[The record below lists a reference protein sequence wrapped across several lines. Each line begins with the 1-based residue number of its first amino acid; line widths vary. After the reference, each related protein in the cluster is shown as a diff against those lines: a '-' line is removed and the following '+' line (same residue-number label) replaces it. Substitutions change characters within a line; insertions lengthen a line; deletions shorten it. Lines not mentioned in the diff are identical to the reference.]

1 MIMLVEVTL
10 NEFRNLALLPSAK
23 IVEHYDDAA
32 PVVELGDSR
41 RYVSLDINLECM
53 DKRNEMRFLTLA
65 THQERNENT
74 HQEKNKTWSSRKKQD
89 PTVKS

>member
-1 MIMLVEVTL
+1 MLVEVTL

-53 DKRNEMRFLTLA
+53 DKRNEMRCF
-65 THQERNENT
+65 THKDILKDWFGVNIPNDRIYSDYNE
-74 HQEKNKTWSSRKKQD
+74 H
-89 PTVKS
+89 

>member
-1 MIMLVEVTL
+1 MIVFVTV
-10 NEFRNLALLPSAK
+10 NEFRALAELPSAK

-53 DKRNEMRFLTLA
+53 NSVNELRCY
-65 THQERNENT
+65 THKDILGWFDVTIPNDRIYSDYNE
-74 HQEKNKTWSSRKKQD
+74 H
-89 PTVKS
+89 

>member
-1 MIMLVEVTL
+1 MVMIIFVSV
-10 NEFRNLALLPSAK
+10 NEFRALAELPSAK

-53 DKRNEMRFLTLA
+53 NSVNELRCYTHKDILGWFDVNIPNDKIY
-65 THQERNENT
+65 
-74 HQEKNKTWSSRKKQD
+74 SRY
-89 PTVKS
+89 

>member
-1 MIMLVEVTL
+1 MIMIVFVSV
-10 NEFRNLALLPSAK
+10 NEFRALAELPSAK

-53 DKRNEMRFLTLA
+53 NSVNELRCY
-65 THQERNENT
+65 THKDILKDWFDINIPNDRIYSDYNE
-74 HQEKNKTWSSRKKQD
+74 H
-89 PTVKS
+89 

>member
-1 MIMLVEVTL
+1 MIVFVSV
-10 NEFRNLALLPSAK
+10 NEFRDLAELPSAK

-53 DKRNEMRFLTLA
+53 NSVNELRCY
-65 THQERNENT
+65 THKDILKDWFDVNIPNDRIYSDYNE
-74 HQEKNKTWSSRKKQD
+74 H
-89 PTVKS
+89 

>member
-1 MIMLVEVTL
+1 MIVFVSV
-10 NEFRNLALLPSAK
+10 NEFRALAELPSAK

-53 DKRNEMRFLTLA
+53 NSVNELRCY
-65 THQERNENT
+65 THKDILGWFDVNIPNDRIYN
-74 HQEKNKTWSSRKKQD
+74 RY
-89 PTVKS
+89 

>member
-1 MIMLVEVTL
+1 MIVFVTV
-10 NEFRNLALLPSAK
+10 NEFRNLAQLACAK

-53 DKRNEMRFLTLA
+53 DKRNEMRCF
-65 THQERNENT
+65 THKDILKDWFDVNIPNDRIYSDYNE
-74 HQEKNKTWSSRKKQD
+74 H
-89 PTVKS
+89 

>member
-1 MIMLVEVTL
+1 MIVFVSV
-10 NEFRNLALLPSAK
+10 NEFRDLAELPSAK

-53 DKRNEMRFLTLA
+53 NSVNELRCY
-65 THQERNENT
+65 THKDILKDWFDINIPNDRIYSDYNE
-74 HQEKNKTWSSRKKQD
+74 H
-89 PTVKS
+89 

>member
-1 MIMLVEVTL
+1 MLVEVTL
-10 NEFRNLALLPSAK
+10 NEFRNLSLLPSAK
-23 IVEHYDDAA
+23 IVEHYDDAT

-53 DKRNEMRFLTLA
+53 DKRNEMRCF
-65 THQERNENT
+65 THKERNENT

-89 PTVKS
+89 LTVKS

>member
-1 MIMLVEVTL
+1 MLVEVTL

-32 PVVELGDSR
+32 PVVELGD
-41 RYVSLDINLECM
+41 LI
-53 DKRNEMRFLTLA
+53 LTLA
-65 THQERNENT
+65 THQERNEST
-74 HQEKNKTWSSRKKQD
+74 HKEKNKTWSSRKKQD

>member
-1 MIMLVEVTL
+1 MIVFVSV
-10 NEFRNLALLPSAK
+10 NEFRALAELPSAK

-53 DKRNEMRFLTLA
+53 NSVNELRCY
-65 THQERNENT
+65 THKDILKDWFDINIPNDRIYSDYNE
-74 HQEKNKTWSSRKKQD
+74 H
-89 PTVKS
+89 

>member
-1 MIMLVEVTL
+1 MIVFVTV
-10 NEFRNLALLPSAK
+10 NEFRALAELPSAK

-53 DKRNEMRFLTLA
+53 NSVNESRCY
-65 THQERNENT
+65 THKDILGWFDVNIPNDRIYSDYNE
-74 HQEKNKTWSSRKKQD
+74 H
-89 PTVKS
+89 